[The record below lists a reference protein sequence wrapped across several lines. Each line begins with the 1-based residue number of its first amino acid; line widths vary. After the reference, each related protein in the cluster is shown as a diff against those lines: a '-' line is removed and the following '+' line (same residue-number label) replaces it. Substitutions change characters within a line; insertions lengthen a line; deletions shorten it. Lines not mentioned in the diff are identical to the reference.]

1 MAFLKLVVLVIG
13 LGVAVVMARRA
24 FITQIMGSG
33 PGARSR
39 VTGLNAASLFLA
51 LVAAVG
57 TLGISA
63 SFGQVPA
70 GYRGVVLRFG
80 APTAAVKG
88 EGLYMVVPFVNTVE
102 LMLVQVVSYDAVA
115 EAASRDLQDVKAKVT
130 LNYSLDPRQVVEI
143 YRSLR
148 HEYEF
153 RIIKPA
159 IQEAVKAA
167 TARFTAEELITRRP
181 EVRDA
186 IQSNLTQ
193 RLDRF
198 GIQTQAMSITDFA
211 FSKSFNDAIEE
222 KVTATQQVLKAERD
236 LQRIRLEAQQ
246 QIEVARAQAE
256 ALRIQKENVTP
267 ALIELRRI
275 EAQFRAIEKWNGQLP
290 TYVAGPVP
298 ILDVFRGGPP
308 R

>member
-1 MAFLKLVVLVIG
+1 MGILKLLVYVAG
-13 LGVAVVMARRA
+13 FALAVVVARQG
-24 FITQIMGSG
+24 ISMQSSG
-33 PGARSR
+33 PGGRSR
-39 VTGLNAASLFLA
+39 LLGFSGGPVVLA
-51 LVAAVG
+51 LLIAVL
-57 TLGISA
+57 TLAVSA
-63 SFGQVPA
+63 SFGQVPS

-80 APTAAVKG
+80 APSGEIKG
-88 EGLYMVVPFVNTVE
+88 EGLFMVTPFINAVE
-102 LMLVQVVSYDAVA
+102 LISVQVVAYDAVA

-130 LNYSLDPRQVVEI
+130 LNYALVAEEVVDI
-143 YRSLR
+143 YRRLR
-148 HEYEF
+148 HDYEF

-186 IQSNLTQ
+186 IQKNLEE
-193 RLDRF
+193 RLVKFHIRSE
-198 GIQTQAMSITDFA
+198 AMSITDFA
-211 FSKSFNDAIEE
+211 FSKSFNEAIEA

-236 LQRIRLEAQQ
+236 LQRVKLEAQQ
-246 QIEVARAQAE
+246 QIEQARAQAE

-275 EAQFRAIEKWNGQLP
+275 EAQIRAIEKWNGVMP

-298 ILDVFRGGPP
+298 ILDVFKSGK
-308 R
+308 

>member
-1 MAFLKLVVLVIG
+1 MGFLKLVVYIIGFAAAFLV
-13 LGVAVVMARRA
+13 ARQS
-24 FITQIMGSG
+24 ITTQQTG
-33 PGARSR
+33 PGRSR
-39 VTGLNAASLFLA
+39 MVGASAGAVILA
-51 LVAAVG
+51 LLIAILTLAVA
-57 TLGISA
+57 A
-63 SFGQVPA
+63 SFGQVPS

-80 APTAAVKG
+80 APSGEVKG
-88 EGLYMVVPFVNTVE
+88 EGLFMVAPFINAVE
-102 LMLVQVVSYDAVA
+102 LISVQVVAFDAVA

-130 LNYSLDPRQVVEI
+130 LNYALDALEVVDI
-143 YRSLR
+143 YRRLR

-181 EVRDA
+181 EVREA
-186 IQSNLTQ
+186 IQRNLEE
-193 RLDRF
+193 RLVRYH
-198 GIQTQAMSITDFA
+198 IRSEAVSITDFA
-211 FSKSFNDAIEE
+211 FSKSFNEAIEA

-236 LQRIRLEAQQ
+236 LQRVKLEAQQ
-246 QIEVARAQAE
+246 QIEQARAQAE

-275 EAQFRAIEKWNGQLP
+275 EAQIKAIEKWNGQMP

-298 ILDVFRGGPP
+298 ILDVFRNGK
-308 R
+308 

>member
-1 MAFLKLVVLVIG
+1 MGFLKLVVYIIGFGAAFLV
-13 LGVAVVMARRA
+13 ARQSIA
-24 FITQIMGSG
+24 MQQTG
-33 PGARSR
+33 PGRSR
-39 VTGLNAASLFLA
+39 MVGASAGAVALA
-51 LVAAVG
+51 LLIAVLTLAVA
-57 TLGISA
+57 A
-63 SFGQVPA
+63 SFGQVPS
-70 GYRGVVLRFG
+70 GYRGIVLRFG
-80 APTAAVKG
+80 APSGEVKG
-88 EGLYMVVPFVNTVE
+88 EGLFMVTPFINAVE
-102 LMLVQVVSYDAVA
+102 LISVQVVSYDAVA

-130 LNYSLDPRQVVEI
+130 LNYALDAAEVVDI
-143 YRSLR
+143 YRRLR

-186 IQSNLTQ
+186 IQKNLEE
-193 RLDRF
+193 RLVRF
-198 GIQTQAMSITDFA
+198 HIRSEAMSITDFA
-211 FSKSFNDAIEE
+211 FSKSFNEAIEA

-236 LQRIRLEAQQ
+236 LQRVKLEAQQ
-246 QIEVARAQAE
+246 QIEQARAQAE

-275 EAQFRAIEKWNGQLP
+275 EAQIRAIEKWNGQMP

-298 ILDVFRGGPP
+298 ILDVFRTGK
-308 R
+308 